1 MTSIIKIDP
10 NLSDQKLLD
19 FLQINDVWLSKS
31 NDANKIYE
39 YDGRKF
45 EFIIE
50 NNPFNSNLK
59 ELYDNEFIK
68 PFLLIP
74 GQIDYNNKSYFFY
87 ETTGIKPIS
96 SYFKDGGSLHLNPT
110 ECTTV
115 AYGLLAALA
124 FLSNLP
130 QEPFQDLRIAQ
141 LQLKDNLFI
150 YDDGKEKIVKL
161 RLQET
166 ESSDSNETLIQQ
178 FAGILLN
185 LADEEPTQE
194 NFFLRNSW
202 LYYRLISIQKDTNDN
217 PSFTS
222 LYNDFMSQYRDF
234 MIPINFKYTGT
245 DEDKFR
251 EFRMKYLDKY
261 ECFTQKAFIDYLYKF
276 FGFHGQFKLIYM
288 FTSLNTNPT
297 TNTPE
302 AFIKAIKNSSPD
314 LIATYFKNI
323 PHDFGLNQ
331 PDHQHYEEIIAEIKR
346 YQMIPFDQND
356 DLQTL
361 NVTELLHFTPY
372 LSPILFPFD
381 A

>member
-1 MTSIIKIDP
+1 M
-10 NLSDQKLLD
+10 
-19 FLQINDVWLSKS
+19 
-31 NDANKIYE
+31 Y
-39 YDGRKF
+39 
-45 EFIIE
+45 
-50 NNPFNSNLK
+50 
-59 ELYDNEFIK
+59 
-68 PFLLIP
+68 
-74 GQIDYNNKSYFFY
+74 
-87 ETTGIKPIS
+87 
-96 SYFKDGGSLHLNPT
+96 
-110 ECTTV
+110 
-115 AYGLLAALA
+115 
-124 FLSNLP
+124 
-130 QEPFQDLRIAQ
+130 
-141 LQLKDNLFI
+141 
-150 YDDGKEKIVKL
+150 
-161 RLQET
+161 
-166 ESSDSNETLIQQ
+166 
-178 FAGILLN
+178 
-185 LADEEPTQE
+185 
-194 NFFLRNSW
+194 
-202 LYYRLISIQKDTNDN
+202 SIQKDPKDN